1 MSVIIIGAGPAG
13 CEAAFRLAQSGE
25 QVELIEKENETGGN
39 LNNWYQLFPDRKSAK
54 ELNRLLRQNLN
65 HPNIRIHLN
74 CKPVKIIRENNSC
87 YSVDLS
93 DGAQLKGEAILITTG
108 FRTFNARRK
117 EEYGYGIYE
126 NVMTSVEL
134 ENFLANHQL
143 QTSTGKTPER
153 IGFIQCVGSRD
164 EKICNFHCSKVCCIT
179 AVKQAIEIRELLP
192 DAEILCFYMDMR
204 MFGPGYEELYREAQE
219 KYNIKFIRGRLSE
232 ASENLSKQVII
243 KAEDTLVGK
252 PIRMSLDLMILM
264 VGMEASEG
272 TKQLATQLNLKL
284 ASNGF
289 LQPVDPHCST
299 NLTSAPGIFS
309 AGCST
314 SPMNL
319 TDTLTD
325 ARSAAI
331 AIKEFLLNN
340 RQIHT
345 QKH

>member
-13 CEAAFRLAQSGE
+13 CEAAYRLAQSGE

-65 HPNIRIHLN
+65 HPNIRVHLN
-74 CKPVKIIRENNSC
+74 CEPGKIIRENNSF
-87 YSVDLS
+87 SIDLN
-93 DGAQLKGEAILITTG
+93 DGAQLQGEALLLTTG

-134 ENFLANHQL
+134 ENFLTNHQL
-143 QTSTGKTPER
+143 QTSTGKKPER
-153 IGFIQCVGSRD
+153 IGLIQCVGSRD

-179 AVKQAIEIRELLP
+179 AVKQAVEIREILP

-219 KYNIKFIRGRLSE
+219 KYNIRFIRGRLSE
-232 ASENLSKQVII
+232 ASENLSKQVMI

-264 VGMEASEG
+264 VGMEPSEG
-272 TKQLATQLNLKL
+272 TRQLATQLNLKL
-284 ASNGF
+284 APNGF
-289 LQPVDPHCST
+289 LHTADPHYAT
-299 NLTSAPGIFS
+299 NLTSTPGIFS

-331 AIKEFLLNN
+331 AIKEFLLSN
-340 RQIHT
+340 RANTHK
-345 QKH
+345 KH